1 MKTTY
6 KKVHTNPKAANAHIK
21 KIKAR
26 GGKVEKI
33 VSKGKI
39 TVIST
44 YKSDKPTHG
53 QRTLKFK

>member
-26 GGKVEKI
+26 GGKVEKV

-39 TVIST
+39 KVIST
-44 YKSDKPTHG
+44 YTSAKPKYGQKS
-53 QRTLKFK
+53 LKF